1 MLKVQQN
8 YKVGIYVR
16 LSKDDERAGES
27 VSIENQKLMLTKYCE
42 EQGWNEYSVYC
53 DDGASGTNFDRPG
66 VTRLIEDA
74 KEGKID
80 LILCKD
86 LSRFGRNYIQVG
98 QFTDYLFPMIGVR
111 FIALNDGVDTLHSDN
126 DIMPFRN
133 LLNEFQS
140 KDTSKKIK
148 AVKQTHA
155 KLGNYL
161 GCYVPYGYKAH
172 PDDKHKFIVDEV
184 AAEVVKRIFA
194 YRRQGFGFRKI
205 AGQLNSEHILP
216 PRDYHYQ
223 QKGTPNNYHTNH
235 CWNDVT
241 VKKMLRN
248 EVYLGHM
255 VQNKR
260 GTLSYKNKKQ
270 VDKPKDEWIKVENT
284 HEAIIDMDTWNA
296 CVEIDKRN
304 YKPRSTKENVISLFG
319 GLLKCMDCGF
329 AMRYQQE
336 THVYPKA
343 GRVVYQSYLCGN
355 YARSG
360 KGACSIHTIYLKPLS
375 ELVLGDIRHRSKR
388 VLEDEDKV
396 RQELMDS
403 KAKQGAQQMKA
414 DKATLKSMEKRLT
427 ELERLTQALYEDKVL
442 GSVPEA
448 VFKNLMGKYEAE
460 RVEKL
465 ALVQELKQRLAD
477 TAQDER
483 DIEKYL
489 QSIKKYVA
497 IEQLDREMLLEL
509 IHYIEIGERQVIDGQ
524 KCRDVVIHY
533 NLVDKAG

>member
-1 MLKVQQN
+1 MLKAQQN

-42 EQGWNEYSVYC
+42 EQGWNDYLTYC
-53 DDGASGTNFDRPG
+53 DDGVSGTTFDRPG
-66 VTRLIEDA
+66 VSRLIEDA
-74 KEGKID
+74 KDGKIN
-80 LILCKD
+80 LILVKD

-172 PDDKHKFIVDEV
+172 PEDKHKFVIDEY
-184 AAEVVKRIFA
+184 AAGVVRKMFA
-194 YRRQGFGFRKI
+194 YRRQGDGFRRI
-205 AGQLNSEHILP
+205 ARQLNEEHILP
-216 PRDYHYQ
+216 PRDYYYQ
-223 QKGTPNNYHTNH
+223 QNGREDKGYRNH

-241 VKKMLRN
+241 VKKMLRS
-248 EVYLGHM
+248 EVYIGHM

-270 VDKPKDEWIKVENT
+270 IDKPKEDWIRVENT
-284 HEAIIDMDTWNA
+284 HEPIIDMDTWNA
-296 CVEIDKRN
+296 CAEIDARN
-304 YKPRSTKENVISLFG
+304 CKPRPTKDNEISLFG
-319 GLLKCMDCGF
+319 GLLRCMDCGF
-329 AMRYQQE
+329 KMRYSQE
-336 THVYPKA
+336 THTYPKR
-343 GRVVYQSYLCGN
+343 GKVKYISYFCGS

-360 KGACSIHTIYLKPLS
+360 KSACSAHIIYLNPLS
-375 ELVLGDIRHRSKR
+375 ELVLGDIRHRAKR
-388 VLEDEDKV
+388 VLEDEDRV
-396 RQELMDS
+396 RRELMDS
-403 KAKQGAQQMKA
+403 KAKQGAQQLKA
-414 DKATLKSMEKRLT
+414 DKTTLKATEKRLG

-442 GSVPEA
+442 GGVPEA
-448 VFKNLMGKYEAE
+448 VFKNLIAKYEAE
-460 RVEKL
+460 RVEKQS
-465 ALVQELKQRLAD
+465 LVQGLKQRLAD
-477 TAQDER
+477 TAQDEQ
-483 DIEKYL
+483 DIEQYI
-489 QSIKKYVA
+489 QSIKKYVT

-509 IHYIEIGERQVIDGQ
+509 INYIEIGERKEVDGQ